1 MLKAGVKRRRTTQ
14 EINDQKEEEEIRQ
27 QSIEEKLARF
37 EKLQQELN
45 QARAEAENGKNA
57 TNILTEFINNGDLL
71 QDQHGNV
78 IAKPQ
83 INDQSDRSQHS

>member
-27 QSIEEKLARF
+27 RSIEEKLARF

-57 TNILTEFINNGDLL
+57 ENGR
-71 QDQHGNV
+71 NV
-78 IAKPQ
+78 ENVENWMNVENGKSVE
-83 INDQSDRSQHS
+83 NVEC